1 MEGSICWFLGLSN
14 TDAAIDAAEWV
25 GDGDCRPGIGDPTA
39 VHHKEVLIS
48 PMLQFKSL
56 GPASVPQG
64 DHRCRRRMPFVEGAG
79 DRHRRGIRIQKSE
92 IHRAGWMGLRI
103 TRRRVLD
110 VGFLFHGHHNLPAE
124 PRRSFAIRPRMACSV
139 CSQFCEAVGLASW
152 GLCGREQ
159 KQGHTLQITE
169 GIAWSRAS
177 SLSRANPRTS
187 AWSRGVWDP
196 LKSA

>member
-1 MEGSICWFLGLSN
+1 MEGRICWVLGLSN

-25 GDGDCRPGIGDPTA
+25 GDGDCGPGIGDPTA

-48 PMLQFKSL
+48 PMLQFQSL
-56 GPASVPQG
+56 GPASVPQR
-64 DHRCRRRMPFVEGAG
+64 DHRCRRRMPIVESTRDG
-79 DRHRRGIRIQKSE
+79 DHRGIRIQKRE

-110 VGFLFHGHHNLPAE
+110 VGFLFHGHHSLTSERRREDAFG
-124 PRRSFAIRPRMACSV
+124 PRIACSV
-139 CSQFCEAVGLASW
+139 CSQFCEAVGSASW

-159 KQGHTLQITE
+159 KPRHTLQITE

-177 SLSRANPRTS
+177 SLARANPRTS